1 MRARSRRSHADN
13 ISIGINESVSCLMSS
28 EVVFRT
34 MTRARKGKGMDFLEP
49 DTGSRILEKLRMQRA
64 DEKYCDIVLNVEG
77 KVFKAHRNVLA
88 ACSPYFDTMCNSGL
102 EEDKVDT
109 AVATI
114 ECTSA
119 EAMDEI
125 LNYMYTGKIS
135 INATNVESILRG
147 ADPFLMTA
155 LKEYCYQFMWQ
166 NMDAS
171 NVLAVRQLSDLY
183 GFADLYGR
191 SQQFIRNQFMQVI
204 QHSMEDV
211 LRLSYEDILELITD
225 EKIRV
230 EKEECIYD
238 IVVQWVKF
246 DLAFRKPLFPRLLP
260 HVRMPHLGRE
270 FLMTI
275 VEKEELVS
283 AFGECRNMLAEAKHQ
298 TDTTRR
304 SYCSDSPV
312 LKPRKGRLT
321 DVVVMI
327 GGVSEQGPLADC
339 FAYLINENRW
349 SSLPPLPN
357 ELRFHATTIMNN
369 CMYVAGGTSNQLT
382 TSKVH
387 CYDPITNCWNE
398 VAYLQTPR
406 EYLSLVPCDGHLYA
420 LGGLRWDRV
429 QQSVERYD
437 PDADKWCCVSQMP
450 TKRYNMQVVSVG
462 NRYVYAIA
470 GRDSSRRSTPIVERY
485 DTKTDE
491 WTSVAPIPTK
501 DGLWE
506 CPVVEVYQGQIYV
519 TDLSTK
525 AYRLNVER
533 NAWVEAQCK
542 FARIPERTCFQ
553 YCAINR
559 NVFIFGGW
567 GERSN
572 NSPISDACIFNQE
585 LGLWS
590 NIAPPPASTLASAC
604 CFLQV
609 PYEFLSENGT

>member
-1 MRARSRRSHADN
+1 MTQSAGVNA
-13 ISIGINESVSCLMSS
+13 VSQQFSS
-28 EVVFRT
+28 LSN
-34 MTRARKGKGMDFLEP
+34 MTRARKGGGMEFSEQN
-49 DTGSRILEKLRMQRA
+49 TGSRILEKLRIQRA

-77 KVFKAHRNVLA
+77 RVFKAHRNVLA

-125 LNYMYTGKIS
+125 LNYMYTGKIC
-135 INATNVESILRG
+135 INANNVESILRG

-171 NVLAVRQLSDLY
+171 NVLAVRHLSDLY
-183 GFADLYGR
+183 GFRDLYMR
-191 SQQFIRNQFMQVI
+191 SEQFIRNKFMQVI
-204 QHSMEDV
+204 QDSMEDI
-211 LRLSYEDILELITD
+211 LRLTYEDILELITD

-238 IVVQWVKF
+238 IVVKWVKF
-246 DLAFRKPLFPRLLP
+246 DTTFRKPLFPRLLS
-260 HVRMPHLGRE
+260 HVRLPLINRDYLLSVVG
-270 FLMTI
+270 
-275 VEKEELVS
+275 KEELVS
-283 AFGECRNMLAEAKHQ
+283 EFEECCSMLAEAKHQ

-321 DVVVMI
+321 DVVVII
-327 GGVSEQGPLADC
+327 GGVSERGPVAEC
-339 FAYLINENRW
+339 FAYLIDENKW
-349 SSLPPLPN
+349 SSLPALPN
-357 ELRFHATTIMNN
+357 ELRFHAATILNN

-382 TSKVH
+382 TNRVH
-387 CYDPITNCWNE
+387 CYDPINNSWNE
-398 VAYLQTPR
+398 AACLLTPR
-406 EYLSLVPCDGHLYA
+406 EYLSLVPCDGRLYA

-437 PDADKWCCVSQMP
+437 PDANKWCCVSQMP
-450 TKRYNMQVVSVG
+450 TKRYNMQVVTVG
-462 NRYVYAIA
+462 NRYIYAIA
-470 GRDSSRRSTPIVERY
+470 GRDSSRRPTPVVERY

-491 WTSVAPIPTK
+491 WMSVAPIPTK
-501 DGLWE
+501 DGRCWE
-506 CPVVEVYQGQIYV
+506 FPVVEVYQGKIYV

-525 AYRLNVER
+525 LYQLSVDR
-533 NAWVEAQCK
+533 NAWIEVNCK
-542 FARIPERTCFQ
+542 FERIPERTCFQ
-553 YCAINR
+553 YCAMNR

-567 GERSN
+567 GSERSSK
-572 NSPISDACIFNQE
+572 SPISDACIFNQE

-609 PYEFLSENGT
+609 PYEFLSESGT

>member
-1 MRARSRRSHADN
+1 
-13 ISIGINESVSCLMSS
+13 
-28 EVVFRT
+28 
-34 MTRARKGKGMDFLEP
+34 MTRARKQGTETMEFSESSH
-49 DTGSRILEKLRMQRA
+49 GSHILEKLRLQRGE
-64 DEKYCDIVLNVEG
+64 EKYCDIVLNVED

-102 EEDKVDT
+102 EEDLVDT

-119 EAMDEI
+119 EAMDQI

-135 INATNVESILRG
+135 IDSSNVESILRG

-155 LKEYCYQFMWQ
+155 LKEYCYQFMCQ
-166 NMDAS
+166 NVDAS
-171 NVLAVRQLSDLY
+171 NVLAVRHLSDLY
-183 GFADLYGR
+183 GFTDLYQR
-191 SQQFIRNQFMQVI
+191 SQQIIRNQFMQVI
-204 QHSMEDV
+204 QHSMEEI
-211 LRLSYEDILELITD
+211 LRLSFHDITELITD

-230 EKEECIYD
+230 ENEECIYD
-238 IVVQWVKF
+238 IVIRWVKF
-246 DLAFRKPLFPRLLP
+246 DTDSRKSLFPQLLA

-270 FLMTI
+270 FLVTV
-275 VEKEELVS
+275 VEREELVN
-283 AFGECRNMLAEAKHQ
+283 AFEECRNMLAEAKHH

-321 DVVVMI
+321 DVVVI
-327 GGVSEQGPLADC
+327 TGGVSAQGPLAEC
-339 FAYLINENRW
+339 FAYIIEENKW
-349 SSLPPLPN
+349 SSLPSLPN
-357 ELRFHATTIMNN
+357 ELRFHAAAIMNN

-382 TSKVH
+382 TNRVH
-387 CYDPITNCWNE
+387 CYDPTNNSWKD
-398 VAYLQTPR
+398 VASLLTPR

-429 QQSVERYD
+429 QQSVEMYD
-437 PDADKWCCVSQMP
+437 PEEDKWHCVTQMP
-450 TKRYNMQVVSVG
+450 TKRYNMQVVTVG
-462 NRYVYAIA
+462 NRYIYAIA
-470 GRDSSRRSTPIVERY
+470 GRDSSRRPSHIVERY

-491 WTSVAPIPTK
+491 WTTVASIPGT

-506 CPVVEVYQGQIYV
+506 VPVVEVYQEKIYV
-519 TDLSTK
+519 TDLSTRQ
-525 AYRLNVER
+525 YRLNVER
-533 NAWVEAQCK
+533 NMWVEVRSK
-542 FARIPERTCFQ
+542 IVRIPERTCFQ

-567 GERSN
+567 GSERPN

-590 NIAPPPASTLASAC
+590 NIAPPPASILASAC
-604 CFLQV
+604 SFLQV
-609 PYEFLSENGT
+609 PYEFLTNNT